1 VHRAGAGG
9 RPQPVTEFLEG
20 LAVQLAVAL
29 GLGLLVGLQRQW
41 VDDKPLGV
49 RSFALITLTG
59 ALLGLFSVEHGPLLI
74 GIGLVVVTVAVFTHS
89 ALLARERPVAGMT
102 TELAAV
108 VMYLVGAMT
117 TSGWLTEAVVL
128 GGIVTLLLYW
138 KLPMHAWIKRIA
150 PEEFQAVARF
160 VLVSLVILPVLPNRT
175 YGPYDVLNPF
185 QIWLM
190 VVFIVGL
197 NLSGYFAMRMA
208 GGRGGAV
215 VGGVLGGLISSTAT
229 TVSFAGRSRAGAV
242 AAPVAAAVILLA
254 STVVHGRIVV
264 EILAVAPTLLW
275 SLLAPITVLTVLFVL
290 VIGWLLLRLTDPG
303 RQDLATRNPAELSM
317 AVAFG
322 AMYSVVTFAS
332 AAVSENFGER
342 MLYPVAVLSG
352 LTDVDAITLST
363 AHLYRESRVSAD
375 TAWRVVV
382 VASLANL
389 LFKAGVVAV
398 LGGSALRRQ
407 ALPAMVGLAAAGGLG
422 VWLWP

>member
-1 VHRAGAGG
+1 M
-9 RPQPVTEFLEG
+9 TELLER

-59 ALLGLFSVEHGPLLI
+59 ALVGLFSVEHGPLLI

-138 KLPMHAWIKRIA
+138 KLPMHAWIRRIA

-190 VVFIVGL
+190 VVLIVGL

-229 TVSFAGRSRAGAV
+229 TVSFAGRSRAGEV

-254 STVVHGRIVV
+254 STVVYGRIVV

-275 SLLAPITVLTVLFVL
+275 SLLAPMTVLTVLFVL
-290 VIGWLLLRLTDPG
+290 VIGWLLLRLKDPG
-303 RQDLATRNPAELSM
+303 MQELATRNPAELSM

-322 AMYSVVTFAS
+322 AIYSVITFAS

-389 LFKAGVVAV
+389 LFKAGMVAV
-398 LGGSALRRQ
+398 LGGPALRRQ
-407 ALPAMVGLAAAGGLG
+407 LLPAMVGLAAAGGLG
-422 VWLWP
+422 VWFWP